1 MRKRTARVLQYRDD
15 ALKGFFFPDAW
26 ESLSKAGT
34 GVL

>member
-1 MRKRTARVLQYRDD
+1 MRKRTARVLQYRD

-26 ESLSKAGT
+26 ESLSKAGP